1 MEATPPPH
9 DAGTPHDPARP
20 PIAEAPL
27 SVILLAL
34 GTDSDAAESVS
45 AWQAYLPTLER
56 PFEIVV
62 VQSGAPHVNSN
73 PVLAEVRRIE
83 IDPVV
88 GIGPALQAAVNA
100 AQHPLVALAP
110 ADRQFEPRELQ
121 ALRGVI
127 DHADLAVGC
136 RNVPRPFW
144 LSVLGWVFAILI
156 RIVLGIP
163 PYPRIC
169 TPGATPWRRR
179 WAARWGFGVRL
190 CDPESPFRLGRRE
203 SLARIVLQSQ
213 GTFALVEQLAKANH
227 LEMMMTE
234 EPVSWASPAMPIP
247 ERVPF
252 AQEARALMRR
262 PDFGPVELHV
272 RPPAPEPALESTQ
285 TAAPEPTSAQ
295 SSTPVPTPA
304 PTSAPAP
311 ENPQAIPT
319 KPEAPS
325 S

>member
-1 MEATPPPH
+1 MEATLPSH
-9 DAGTPHDPARP
+9 DSAMLDAPDRP
-20 PIAEAPL
+20 PIAEAAL

-34 GTDSDAAESVS
+34 GTDSEAAESVS
-45 AWQAYLPTLER
+45 AWQTYLPTLER

-62 VQSGAPHVNSN
+62 VQSGATNTDTN
-73 PVLAEVRRIE
+73 PVLAEWRRIE
-83 IDPVV
+83 IDPVL
-88 GIGPALQAAVNA
+88 GLGPALQSAINT
-100 AQHPLVALAP
+100 AQYPLVALAP

-121 ALRGVI
+121 TLRSVI

-136 RNVPRPFW
+136 RNVPRPIW
-144 LSVLGWVFAILI
+144 LSALGWVFAILI

-163 PYPRIC
+163 PYPRTC
-169 TPGATPWRRR
+169 TPGATSWRRR

-234 EPVSWASPAMPIP
+234 ELVSWTAPATPMP

-252 AQEARALMRR
+252 AREARALMRR
-262 PDFGPVELHV
+262 PNFGPVELHV
-272 RPPAPEPALESTQ
+272 HPPT
-285 TAAPEPTSAQ
+285 PEPTPMAEPEVTPTAAQ
-295 SSTPVPTPA
+295 
-304 PTSAPAP
+304 
-311 ENPQAIPT
+311 ENPEAIPT
-319 KPEAPS
+319 KPDAPS

>member
-1 MEATPPPH
+1 MEPTPPSHNAAMPE
-9 DAGTPHDPARP
+9 APERP

-34 GTDSDAAESVS
+34 GTNSEAAESVS
-45 AWQAYLPTLER
+45 AWQAYLATLER

-62 VQSGAPHVNSN
+62 VQSGPANADEN
-73 PVLAEVRRIE
+73 PVLGEIRRIE
-83 IDPVV
+83 VDPVF
-88 GIGPALQAAVNA
+88 GIGPALQAAIHA

-127 DHADLAVGC
+127 DHVDLAIGC
-136 RNVPRPFW
+136 RNVPRSFW
-144 LSVLGWVFAILI
+144 LRALGWVFAILV

-163 PYPRIC
+163 PYPKTC

-203 SLARIVLQSQ
+203 SLVRIVLQSQ
-213 GTFALVEQLAKANH
+213 GNFALVEQLAKANH
-227 LEMMMTE
+227 LELMMTE
-234 EPVSWASPAMPIP
+234 EPVSWTAPAAPVP

-252 AQEARALMRR
+252 AQEARVLMRR
-262 PDFGPVELHV
+262 PDFGPVELHA
-272 RPPAPEPALESTQ
+272 RPS
-285 TAAPEPTSAQ
+285 APEPTPASE
-295 SSTPVPTPA
+295 PTPA
-304 PTSAPAP
+304 P
-311 ENPQAIPT
+311 EIPQTVPT